1 MRRLL
6 RIILPAALLCWLA
19 LSAQALSLTM
29 LPDAVRPGQDARIA
43 FISDTAGTARLFLSD
58 TAGQAVYT
66 LEDAL
71 IVTSGTNYYT
81 WDGTM
86 QPSGAAFD
94 AGEYVLCIAM
104 NGETDNAS
112 LTIGQ
117 SAPSVSLLS
126 ASTALREGTEW
137 TATVTCNLD
146 GELLLETQVS
156 GIWERVGSADVQ
168 AGKNTV
174 RCQLAYGGTPLSA
187 GSYLLRIS
195 LRDADGVRSAALRIS
210 LSVSASASSAENTE
224 TDESKETQEAPA
236 SVSDAG
242 EEEAKETASHLVIPS
257 RLTTAEDET
266 CYWTMPLG
274 DLSDEQA
281 IWDIMMQPITV
292 LDVKGRTARE
302 TYKVRAT
309 PDKSTDAD
317 NVVGEVTYKSQG
329 VHVIETLDNGWTKVE
344 LYNTSYGSTYRKGSK
359 RGYGVT
365 AELISGYVET
375 EALKTVDP
383 LTEYGLLIDKYTQTM
398 YIFQNG
404 HIIGTLLVSTGK
416 NTSTQPWNET
426 PAGEFLIISRSGGF
440 WSGNM
445 YCDMGLLLNNG
456 CLIHQVPSVVNS
468 ETGEHAY
475 ASTEAKLGT
484 KASHGCIRV
493 QRVKNENGQNMKWLW
508 DNLRVNTK
516 VLIWEDT
523 GRYTE
528 YPDDDTPIYYN
539 PQGGKRYHS
548 DQNCSSVNQRYLPMT
563 EITYGDLKTEEFSGL
578 TACAKCDPPT
588 HPETIRQK
596 NIENGFDE

>member
-1 MRRLL
+1 MRRFLWTTLL
-6 RIILPAALLCWLA
+6 AAILCLLTLP
-19 LSAQALSLTM
+19 AQALSLTM
-29 LPDAVRPGQDARIA
+29 LPDTVRPGQDARIA
-43 FISDTAGTARLFLSD
+43 FTSDTAGTAQLILRNAD
-58 TAGQAVYT
+58 GQTFYT
-66 LEDAL
+66 LSDAL
-71 IVTSGTNYYT
+71 IVTSGTNYFT

-86 QPSGAAFD
+86 EPSGEAAS
-94 AGEYVLCIAM
+94 AGEYVLSVEM
-104 NGETDNAS
+104 DGETDSAALTVGQNAP
-112 LTIGQ
+112 T
-117 SAPSVSLLS
+117 VSLLS

-137 TATVTCNLD
+137 VATVSCNLD
-146 GELLLETQVS
+146 GELLLDAQLG
-156 GIWERVGSADVQ
+156 GIWERVGSAEVVS
-168 AGKNTV
+168 GKNTV
-174 RCQLAYGGTPLSA
+174 RCQLAYEGTNLSA
-187 GSYLLRIS
+187 DSYLLRIS
-195 LRDADGVRSAALRIS
+195 LRDADGVRSAALQIS
-210 LSVSASASSAENTE
+210 LSVSAAAGSTATLTAESEETQKQAAETE
-224 TDESKETQEAPA
+224 T
-236 SVSDAG
+236 SD
-242 EEEAKETASHLVIPS
+242 EEEKTEETRLVIPS
-257 RLTTAEDET
+257 HITTGEDET
-266 CYWTMPLG
+266 SYWTMPLG

-309 PDKSTDAD
+309 PDKSTSAD

-365 AELISGYVET
+365 AELITGYVET
-375 EALKTVDP
+375 DALKTVDP
-383 LTEYGLLIDKYTQTM
+383 VTEYGLLVDKYTQTM
-398 YIFQNG
+398 YIFEAG

-456 CLIHQVPSVVNS
+456 CLIHQVPSIVNS
-468 ETGEHAY
+468 ETGEHYY
-475 ASTEAKLGT
+475 ATTEAKLGS
-484 KASHGCIRV
+484 KASHGCIRI
-493 QRVKNENGQNMKWLW
+493 QRAKNENGQNMKWLW
-508 DNLRVNTK
+508 DNVRVSTK
-516 VLIWEDT
+516 VLIWEDS

-563 EITYGDLKTEEFSGL
+563 EITYGDLKTDEFSRL
-578 TACAKCDPPT
+578 TACGTCNPPT

-596 NIENGFDE
+596 NIENGFEE